1 MISSTMGEFN
11 YDELFAEI
19 SPVDAASRGLADGD
33 TVRVFNELGE
43 VVVRVKISSRIR
55 PGVVSMNKGAWMKAT
70 KNGRTAAALCPQ
82 TVEPV
87 AGGACYNDARVQVER
102 AAN

>member
-11 YDELFAEI
+11 YDESFAEL
-19 SPVDAASRGLADGD
+19 SSADAASRGLADGD
-33 TVRVFNELGE
+33 SVRVFNDLGE
-43 VVVRVKISSRIR
+43 VVVRVKVSSRIR
-55 PGVVSMNKGAWMKAT
+55 PGVVSMHKGAWSKAT

-87 AGGACYNDARVQVER
+87 AGGACYNDARVQLER
-102 AAN
+102 WTN